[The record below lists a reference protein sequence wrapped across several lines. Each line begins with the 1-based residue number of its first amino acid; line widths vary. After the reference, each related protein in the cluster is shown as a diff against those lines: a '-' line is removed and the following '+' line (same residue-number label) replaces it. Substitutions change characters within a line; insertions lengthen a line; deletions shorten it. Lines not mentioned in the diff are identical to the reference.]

1 VDHFEPAN
9 RRVLTLKPGK
19 ERLVANRHPWIFAG
33 AIARESGPENAA
45 VADLVDPR
53 GRHIAS
59 GFHSQHSQIRLRALT
74 FGDAVLTAETIVDR
88 LAAAIARRHQPD
100 RESLSPRLFAGRG
113 RHEAKR
119 SAGEGRSL
127 VAQSSQAPAPSSA
140 FGTFSP
146 AEKRG
151 GEGLSREDSLELPTN
166 AFRLV
171 NAEGDDLSGI
181 IIDRYNDIL
190 VIEIANAGIEQLR
203 PLIIDVLQRE
213 LKPRGIWFKNDIPAR
228 KIEELSMQPEWVG
241 EGEPSTEIVENG
253 LRFRVDPPSGQKTGF
268 FLDQRENRQLA
279 RTLAEGRR
287 TLNLF
292 SYSGGFGVYAAAGG
306 AASVENVDISA
317 PAIEMARTN
326 HALNG
331 FEASFIVGDAF
342 DYVRKTTSRFDLL
355 ICDPPAFAKSR
366 GDVDRAARGYKDI
379 NLFAMKLLD
388 IGAHML
394 TFSCS
399 GHMPLDLF
407 QKVIFAAAQDAGRRV
422 SFLRRLTAA
431 PDHPVSLFCPE
442 GEYLK
447 GFLLE
452 VR

>member
-9 RRVLTLKPGK
+9 RRILTLKPGK

-33 AIARESGPENAA
+33 AIARENGSEDAA
-45 VADLVDPR
+45 IADLLDPR
-53 GRHIAS
+53 GRRIAS
-59 GFHSQHSQIRLRALT
+59 GFHSRHSQIRLRALT
-74 FGDAVLTAETIVDR
+74 FGDEVLTLSTVVSR
-88 LAAAIARRHQPD
+88 LLAALRRRSNFIPTLSEANWRDLATESASGDARATPPANARQI
-100 RESLSPRLFAGRG
+100 L
-113 RHEAKR
+113 R
-119 SAGEGRSL
+119 SA
-127 VAQSSQAPAPSSA
+127 Q
-140 FGTFSP
+140 
-146 AEKRG
+146 
-151 GEGLSREDSLELPTN
+151 DELGTN
-166 AFRLV
+166 ATRIL
-171 NAEGDDLSGI
+171 NAEGDDLSGLV
-181 IIDRYNDIL
+181 IDRYDDIL
-190 VIEIANAGIEQLR
+190 VIEIANAGVEQLR

-213 LKPRGIWFKNDIPAR
+213 LKPRGIWFKNDIPPR
-228 KIEELSMQPEWVG
+228 KIEGLSMQPEWIG
-241 EGEPSTEIVENG
+241 EGEPSTEIRENG
-253 LRFRVDPPSGQKTGF
+253 LRFRVDPRSGQKTGF

-279 RTLAEGRR
+279 RTLAHGRHV
-287 TLNLF
+287 LNLV

-306 AASVENVDISA
+306 ASSVENVDISA

-331 FEASFIVGDAF
+331 FEASFVVADAF
-342 DYVRKTTSRFDLL
+342 DYVRKTASRFDLL
-355 ICDPPAFAKSR
+355 ICDPPAFAKTR
-366 GDVDRAARGYKDI
+366 GDIDRAARGYKDV
-379 NLFAMKLLD
+379 NLFAMKLLEP
-388 IGAHML
+388 GAHML

>member
-1 VDHFEPAN
+1 VNHFDPAN
-9 RRVLTLKPGK
+9 RRILTLKPGK
-19 ERLVANRHPWIFAG
+19 ERLVTNRHPWIFAG
-33 AIARESGPENAA
+33 AIARESGPEDAA
-45 VADLVDPR
+45 IADLLDPR
-53 GRHIAS
+53 GRRIAS
-59 GFHSQHSQIRLRALT
+59 GFHSRHSQIRLRALT
-74 FGDAVLTAETIVDR
+74 FGDEVLTEETIRER
-88 LAAAIARRHQPD
+88 LSASIARR
-100 RESLSPRLFAGRG
+100 
-113 RHEAKR
+113 
-119 SAGEGRSL
+119 
-127 VAQSSQAPAPSSA
+127 
-140 FGTFSP
+140 
-146 AEKRG
+146 
-151 GEGLSREDSLELPTN
+151 SRAN
-166 AFRLV
+166 ATRLV

-181 IIDRYNDIL
+181 VIDRYDDIL

-203 PLIIDVLQRE
+203 PLIINVLQSE
-213 LKPRGIWFKNDIPAR
+213 LNPRGIWFKNDIPPR
-228 KIEELSMQPEWVG
+228 KIEELSMTPEWIG
-241 EGEPSTEIVENG
+241 EGEPSTEIRENG

-268 FLDQRENRQLA
+268 FLDQRENRQLTRA
-279 RTLAEGRR
+279 LAQGRR
-287 TLNLF
+287 VLNLF
-292 SYSGGFGVYAAAGG
+292 SYSGGFGVYASAGG
-306 AASVENVDISA
+306 ASSVENVDISA

-331 FEASFIVGDAF
+331 FDASFVVADAF
-342 DYVRKTTSRFDLL
+342 DYVRKTPSRFDLL

-388 IGAHML
+388 PGAHML

-452 VR
+452 VI

>member
-1 VDHFEPAN
+1 VDPFEPAN
-9 RRVLTLKPGK
+9 RRILTLKPGK

-33 AIARESGPENAA
+33 AIARESGPEDAA
-45 VADLVDPR
+45 IADLVDPR
-53 GRHIAS
+53 GRRIAS
-59 GFHSQHSQIRLRALT
+59 GFHSRHSQIRLRALT
-74 FGDAVLTAETIVDR
+74 FGDEVLTSDTIVDR
-88 LAAAIARRHQPD
+88 LTAAVARRRRHFIPSEARD
-100 RESLSPRLFAGRG
+100 LAVESANSDARGNAGQILRFAQD
-113 RHEAKR
+113 K
-119 SAGEGRSL
+119 
-127 VAQSSQAPAPSSA
+127 
-140 FGTFSP
+140 
-146 AEKRG
+146 
-151 GEGLSREDSLELPTN
+151 LETN
-166 AFRLV
+166 AARLV

-181 IIDRYNDIL
+181 VIDRYNDSL
-190 VIEIANAGIEQLR
+190 VIEIANAGVEQLR

-213 LKPRGIWFKNDIPAR
+213 LKPRGIWFKNDIPPR
-228 KIEELSMQPEWVG
+228 KIEELSMTPEWIG

-279 RTLAEGRR
+279 RTLAQGRR
-287 TLNLF
+287 VLNLF

-306 AASVENVDISA
+306 ATSVENVDISA

-326 HALNG
+326 HALND
-331 FEASFIVGDAF
+331 FDASFVVADAF
-342 DYVRKTTSRFDLL
+342 DYVRKTASRFDLL

-388 IGAHML
+388 PGAHML

>member
-1 VDHFEPAN
+1 MDFFAPAN
-9 RRVLTLKPGK
+9 RRILTLKPGK
-19 ERLVANRHPWIFAG
+19 ERLAANRHPWIFAG
-33 AIARESGPENAA
+33 AIAHENGPEDAA
-45 VADLVDPR
+45 IGDLLDPR
-53 GRHIAS
+53 GRRIAS
-59 GFHSQHSQIRLRALT
+59 GFHSLHSQIRLRALT
-74 FGDAVLTAETIVDR
+74 FGDEVLTEETIRERLSASIRRRLKTAET
-88 LAAAIARRHQPD
+88 
-100 RESLSPRLFAGRG
+100 
-113 RHEAKR
+113 
-119 SAGEGRSL
+119 
-127 VAQSSQAPAPSSA
+127 
-140 FGTFSP
+140 
-146 AEKRG
+146 
-151 GEGLSREDSLELPTN
+151 N
-166 AFRLV
+166 AMRIV
-171 NAEGDDLSGI
+171 NAEGDDLSGL
-181 IIDRYNDIL
+181 IIDVYDDL
-190 VIEIANAGIEQLR
+190 AVIEIANAGVEQLR
-203 PLIIDVLQRE
+203 PLIIEVLQRE
-213 LKPRGIWFKNDIPAR
+213 IAPRGIWFKNDIPAR
-228 KIEELSMQPEWVG
+228 LIERLPMESVWTGQ
-241 EGEPSTEIVENG
+241 GEPSAEIREND

-268 FLDQRENRQLA
+268 FLDQRENRALA
-279 RTLAEGRR
+279 RTLARGRR
-287 TLNLF
+287 VLNLF

-331 FEASFIVGDAF
+331 FEATFTVADAF

-379 NLFAMKLLD
+379 NLFAMKLLEP
-388 IGAHML
+388 GAQMM

-407 QKVIFAAAQDAGRRV
+407 QKIIFSAAQDAGRRV
-422 SFLRRLTAA
+422 SFVRRLTAA

>member
-1 VDHFEPAN
+1 MRLVNVFDAPN
-9 RRVLTLKPGK
+9 RRILTLKPGK

-33 AIARESGPENAA
+33 AIARESGPDDAA
-45 VADLVDPR
+45 IADLHDPR
-53 GRHIAS
+53 GCRISS
-59 GFHSQHSQIRLRALT
+59 GFHSRHSQIRLRALT
-74 FGDAVLTAETIVDR
+74 FGDEVLSEETVVSRLTA
-88 LAAAIARRHQPD
+88 AIERRRAD
-100 RESLSPRLFAGRG
+100 RESLSSLAGRG

-119 SAGEGRSL
+119 SAGEGRPMN
-127 VAQSSQAPAPSSA
+127 AQASQASPPHPPS
-140 FGTFSP
+140 TPSP
-146 AEKRG
+146 RG
-151 GEGLSREDSLELPTN
+151 GEGLSPTN
-166 AFRLV
+166 AIRLV

-181 IIDRYNDIL
+181 VIDRYNDIL

-203 PLIIDVLQRE
+203 PLIIDVLQRA
-213 LKPRGIWFKNDIPAR
+213 LKPRGIWFKNDIPPR
-228 KIEELSMQPEWVG
+228 KIEELSMTPEWIG
-241 EGEPSTEIVENG
+241 EGEPATEIVENG

-279 RTLAEGRR
+279 RSLAHERR
-287 TLNLF
+287 VLNLF

-317 PAIEMARTN
+317 PAIEMARIN

-331 FEASFIVGDAF
+331 FDASFVVADAF
-342 DYVRKTTSRFDLL
+342 DYVRKTASRFDLL

-379 NLFAMKLLD
+379 NLFAMKLLEP
-388 IGAHML
+388 GAHML

-407 QKVIFAAAQDAGRRV
+407 QKVIFSAAQDAGRRV

>member
-1 VDHFEPAN
+1 VDQFDTAN
-9 RRVLTLKPGK
+9 RRILTLKPGK

-33 AIARESGPENAA
+33 AIARESGPEDAA
-45 VADLVDPR
+45 IADLLDPR
-53 GRHIAS
+53 GRRIAS
-59 GFHSQHSQIRLRALT
+59 GFHSRHSQIRLRALT
-74 FGDAVLTAETIVDR
+74 FGDEVLTPSTIVDR
-88 LAAAIARRHQPD
+88 LTAAIQRRH
-100 RESLSPRLFAGRG
+100 ESA
-113 RHEAKR
+113 
-119 SAGEGRSL
+119 
-127 VAQSSQAPAPSSA
+127 
-140 FGTFSP
+140 T
-146 AEKRG
+146 
-151 GEGLSREDSLELPTN
+151 
-166 AFRLV
+166 RLV

-181 IIDRYNDIL
+181 VIDRYDDIV

-213 LKPRGIWFKNDIPAR
+213 LKPRGIWFKNDIPPR
-228 KIEELSMQPEWVG
+228 KIEELSMQPEWIG
-241 EGEPSTEIVENG
+241 EGEPSTEITENG

-279 RTLAEGRR
+279 RTLAHGRR
-287 TLNLF
+287 VLNLF

-331 FEASFIVGDAF
+331 FEAHFVVADAF
-342 DYVRKTTSRFDLL
+342 DYVRKTASRFELL

-379 NLFAMKLLD
+379 NLFAMKLLEP
-388 IGAHML
+388 GAHML

-399 GHMPLDLF
+399 GHMPLELF

>member
-1 VDHFEPAN
+1 MDLFEAGS

-33 AIARESGPENAA
+33 AIARESGPADAA
-45 VADLVDPR
+45 IGDLVDPR
-53 GRHIAS
+53 GRRIAS

-74 FGDAVLTAETIVDR
+74 FGDEELTPSTIVER
-88 LAAAIARRHQPD
+88 ISAANARRFQFQSIPT
-100 RESLSPRLFAGRG
+100 LS
-113 RHEAKR
+113 EAKR
-119 SAGEGRSL
+119 RDLPVPIARDEQEIPRSARDQAGR
-127 VAQSSQAPAPSSA
+127 
-140 FGTFSP
+140 
-146 AEKRG
+146 
-151 GEGLSREDSLELPTN
+151 
-166 AFRLV
+166 RLI
-171 NAEGDDLSGI
+171 NAEGDDLSGLI
-181 IIDRYNDIL
+181 VDLYDDL
-190 VIEIANAGIEQLR
+190 AVIEIANAGIEQLR
-203 PLIIDVLQRE
+203 PLIIDTIKRE
-213 LKPRGIWFKNDIPAR
+213 IAPRGIWFKNDIPAR
-228 KIEELSMQPEWVG
+228 QIERLSIDPAWEG
-241 EGEPSTEIVENG
+241 EGEPSAEILENG

-268 FLDQRENRQLA
+268 FLDQRENRALA
-279 RTLAEGRR
+279 RTLSRGRR
-287 TLNLF
+287 VLNLF

-306 AASVENVDISA
+306 ATSVENVDISA
-317 PAIEMARTN
+317 PSIQMARIN
-326 HALNG
+326 HQLNG
-331 FEASFIVGDAF
+331 FEATFTVADAF

-355 ICDPPAFAKSR
+355 ICDPPSFAKSR

-388 IGAHML
+388 PGAHML

-422 SFLRRLTAA
+422 SFVRRLTAA